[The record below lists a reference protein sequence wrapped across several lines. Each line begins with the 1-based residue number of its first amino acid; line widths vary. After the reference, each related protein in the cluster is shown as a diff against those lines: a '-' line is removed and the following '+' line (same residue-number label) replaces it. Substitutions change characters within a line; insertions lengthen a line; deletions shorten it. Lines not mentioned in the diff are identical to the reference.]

1 MKKHA
6 TLSAILSLLLLL
18 PSLAA
23 CGGETPPV
31 TADTTA
37 APAVADTTVPET
49 TEAPVTEYPA
59 PQIEA
64 VKYGGEFR
72 ILSNEPRADMFPY
85 SEIYYAEDTGD
96 VINDALFKR
105 NNQIMEKYDVTI
117 VNTDIST
124 GSGKRTFTNAI
135 NAGNDDFHIA
145 VIRISDIV
153 NLAQNGYLA
162 NIASLPHIDPDAPW
176 YYQQLRDS
184 LTIRGED
191 YMLIGY
197 LNMRVFDTAGALFY
211 NKDIVEKHNM
221 PDIEQMVF
229 DGTWTLDRFYELCSQ
244 VGGDLDQD
252 GKITENDEV
261 GLTSHPGNLLNYFI
275 GAGGEFVVKNSDD
288 IPVYIGIN
296 QKNEAILSKVLNIM
310 FTEPAVLH
318 QDSSLYKDYTG
329 AFNADRSLFL
339 SNGIYRIRT
348 LAAVDSAFGV
358 LPLPKWDEAQEKYY
372 VHIGSSLGTAIGIP
386 FNTNTTEMTCSIVE
400 DMMHLSYKYIYP
412 AHIEKTMQLRY
423 ASDENSTKII
433 KILFDSLSI
442 ELASALSLDC
452 DKLLRNLGATRSTN
466 IVSTYLASEEK
477 NKAAIETYV
486 AAFDSKQ

>member
-31 TADTTA
+31 TSDTTA

-49 TEAPVTEYPA
+49 TEAPITEYPA

-105 NNQIMEKYDVTI
+105 NNQIMEKYGVTI

-162 NIASLPHIDPDAPW
+162 NIASLPHIDLA
-176 YYQQLRDS
+176 
-184 LTIRGED
+184 
-191 YMLIGY
+191 
-197 LNMRVFDTAGALFY
+197 
-211 NKDIVEKHNM
+211 
-221 PDIEQMVF
+221 
-229 DGTWTLDRFYELCSQ
+229 
-244 VGGDLDQD
+244 
-252 GKITENDEV
+252 
-261 GLTSHPGNLLNYFI
+261 
-275 GAGGEFVVKNSDD
+275 
-288 IPVYIGIN
+288 PVYASVFTGIFY
-296 QKNEAILSKVLNIM
+296 KNLVHLKISFAILLEDFLI
-310 FTEPAVLH
+310 L
-318 QDSSLYKDYTG
+318 LYSVSIIPLLWLILINLAILATIFGGKYV
-329 AFNADRSLFL
+329 FNR
-339 SNGIYRIRT
+339 
-348 LAAVDSAFGV
+348 
-358 LPLPKWDEAQEKYY
+358 K
-372 VHIGSSLGTAIGIP
+372 
-386 FNTNTTEMTCSIVE
+386 
-400 DMMHLSYKYIYP
+400 
-412 AHIEKTMQLRY
+412 
-423 ASDENSTKII
+423 
-433 KILFDSLSI
+433 
-442 ELASALSLDC
+442 
-452 DKLLRNLGATRSTN
+452 
-466 IVSTYLASEEK
+466 
-477 NKAAIETYV
+477 
-486 AAFDSKQ
+486 